1 MATATQEETADNGIF
16 ISYSHAQ
23 GDWVLDRLLPVL
35 RAGGAGAIVDRDRF
49 VAGKAVVGQM
59 DAAQDQAA
67 KTLLVLSPEYLAS
80 DYCQHEMRGR
90 SPATRPSATAG
101 SSRCY
106 AIPARRPPN
115 SPPTNRCTSTSAT
128 RNRTRRYP
136 GAPCCKRP
144 APISAATRRTGCARA
159 TPCDATCRAD
169 DRSTSSPATA
179 CAGGRC
185 SRNCR
190 PTSPSTNAGWRWST
204 SNAAPPLRA
213 AA

>member
-101 SSRCY
+101 SSQSTRHPSVS
-106 AIPARRPPN
+106 AGRTLEGARRSAPHTQ
-115 SPPTNRCTSTSAT
+115 SSGRSAPTFS
-128 RNRTRRYP
+128 
-136 GAPCCKRP
+136 
-144 APISAATRRTGCARA
+144 
-159 TPCDATCRAD
+159 
-169 DRSTSSPATA
+169 
-179 CAGGRC
+179 
-185 SRNCR
+185 
-190 PTSPSTNAGWRWST
+190 
-204 SNAAPPLRA
+204 
-213 AA
+213 